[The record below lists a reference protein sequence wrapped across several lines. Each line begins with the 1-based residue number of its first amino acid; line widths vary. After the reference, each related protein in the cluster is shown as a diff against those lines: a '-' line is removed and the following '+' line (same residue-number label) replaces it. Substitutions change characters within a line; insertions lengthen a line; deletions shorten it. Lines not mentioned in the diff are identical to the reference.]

1 MVDRSVCILLYI
13 FLFRPSECFLMFI
26 AMNGLLK
33 LFQGSIILELLK
45 SLVKFIGTIIIQQHI
60 RYSSFPCQRPN
71 RYELFRLTPFA
82 LLCFF
87 WSGGVI
93 W

>member
-1 MVDRSVCILLYI
+1 
-13 FLFRPSECFLMFI
+13 
-26 AMNGLLK
+26 MNGLLK

-60 RYSSFPCQRPN
+60 RYSSFTCQRPN

-82 LLCFF
+82 FLCLNNFTLMLRISLYMKLF
-87 WSGGVI
+87 LCVWVKGEI
-93 W
+93 HA